1 MRSSYPIAIL
11 GAVFTLT
18 VTACSSSLVLPA
30 NTQIVPT
37 QYHLSPA
44 DVYAIQRLAP
54 AAGIKGDLHAITASS
69 RDEVQVEC
77 GDPYVGGGHMMVF
90 TAHRK
95 DGQWTV
101 DRASIGTYRATV
113 VD

>member
-11 GAVFTLT
+11 GAIFTLT

-37 QYHLSPA
+37 QYHLSPG
-44 DVYAIQRLAP
+44 DIYAIQRLAP

-69 RDEVQVEC
+69 PDEAQVEC
-77 GDPYVGGGHMMVF
+77 GDPYVGGGRMMVF
-90 TAHRK
+90 TARRK
-95 DGQWTV
+95 DGRWVV
-101 DRASIGTYRATV
+101 DRSSIQSSRAIV
-113 VD
+113 LD